1 MSRYGRIVICLL
13 YCLVQGYALYGQE
26 RFSREYDLPE
36 ELRNTA
42 ISKLFQDDRGY
53 IWIGSDQGL
62 WCFDGLRYQVRVRA
76 EEGCGGSV
84 TSISQDR
91 SGNIWVGYESG
102 CIVLLR
108 PQGQPEIWR
117 AHGVS
122 VTVPITDFAETD
134 DGLLWIS
141 TYGSGVYAWDGGRLY
156 NWKEADGLRGN
167 DIYTMIA
174 APDGD
179 GVWVGTDRGIDR
191 CLLRSGR
198 ASVIHIPQPDSDG
211 ALIIRKLLRDECG
224 GHVFAGT
231 YEDGII
237 RFAADGTGAQWHFS
251 NWSWGILEDLE
262 CLSGGSLV
270 LATREHGVILA
281 DPGGSGHTEPVGRN
295 MRPPGASKIYD
306 LLCDREGLLWIA
318 SSQKKLQSYAPAFE
332 SYPVTLDGIQ
342 ALAVLPGGLVVAGT
356 SRGMFYLVPGS
367 GKGARPVPGLPVDI
381 NITCLYPD
389 QRGGLWAGSFGSG
402 LYWYDPVR
410 ERSIR
415 WTERE
420 GLVNNS
426 ILSIGGAGDTLW
438 LATLGG
444 AGKLVTAYDS
454 GRPRVMPQPLSGEG
468 EELGARFIYEVLA
481 DRRGRVWFATDGQGL
496 ACLEDGRLLYIPLRD
511 YPELKTIYAL
521 AEDTRGHIWF
531 STVREGLFSYDGSGV
546 RRIGPGEGLSEMEIT
561 SLVAGGCGR
570 LLVVHPGGLDI
581 VDPSDQSVFKATDWG
596 RQYGQSEAFS
606 AACID
611 ASGGFWAGSGGRIVR
626 IRSDLLPASFRPV
639 TTLREIRV
647 VDRPW
652 EDLQIP
658 GELSHDQNYIAF
670 HFNGLWFHN
679 PAAVLYRYKLE
690 GVDPAWRESREP
702 LAAYINLKP
711 GTYRFRVQASVEG
724 QFEGAQEAAWSF
736 TIRPPVWQRWWFW
749 LIALTALAAGARWWV
764 RARER
769 RLAREL
775 AMKRETAVAQYE
787 ALRTQINP
795 HFLFNSFNTL
805 IGVIEDDPSLAV
817 TYVERLSDFYRNIL
831 QYRETDSIPL
841 EEEIRL
847 VQDYLY
853 LLRQRFGEALV
864 CDISLTD
871 DRWRVPPLAIQI
883 LIENA
888 IKHNIV
894 AQSKPLHIHIVQS
907 PAELITVTN
916 NLQPKLQTEASTG
929 VGLDNVARR
938 IELLTGKRIHVRRGE
953 SVFAV
958 ALPLLPP
965 VLINKSLQS

>member
-1 MSRYGRIVICLL
+1 MYRIGRIAVCLL
-13 YCLVQGYALYGQE
+13 YCLVQSCALYSQE
-26 RFSREYDLPE
+26 RFSRDYDLPE

-42 ISKLFQDDRGY
+42 ISKLYQDDLGY

-62 WCFDGLRYQVRVRA
+62 WSFDGLRFQVRIRG
-76 EEGCGGSV
+76 EEGCSGAV
-84 TSISQDR
+84 TAIWQDR
-91 SGNIWVGYESG
+91 AGNLWVGYESG

-108 PQGQPEIWR
+108 PQRPPGIWR
-117 AHGVS
+117 SPGES
-122 VTVPITDFAETD
+122 ITVPVTDFAETD
-134 DGLLWIS
+134 DGVLWIS
-141 TYGSGVYAWDGGRLY
+141 TYGAGVYAWDGSKLH

-167 DIYTMIA
+167 DMYTMIA

-179 GVWVGTDRGIDR
+179 GVWVGTDRGIDH
-191 CLLRSGR
+191 CMLRAGVR
-198 ASVIHIPQPDSDG
+198 SVSHIPLPVSDG
-211 ALIIRKLLRDECG
+211 ALIIRKLLREKCS

-231 YEDGII
+231 YENGLI
-237 RFAADGTGAQWHFS
+237 RFAADGTGGAWHFS
-251 NWSWGILEDLE
+251 DWSWGILDDLE
-262 CLSGGSLV
+262 CLSGGMLV
-270 LATREHGVILA
+270 VATRDHGVILTDA
-281 DPGGSGHTEPVGRN
+281 ARPGKAEPVSAN
-295 MRPPGASKIYD
+295 MRPAGATKIYD
-306 LLCDREGLLWIA
+306 LLCDREGLLWVA
-318 SSQKKLQSYAPAFE
+318 SNQKKLQSYAPAFE
-332 SYPVTLDGIQ
+332 SYPVSLDAIQ
-342 ALAVLPGGLVVAGT
+342 ALASLPDGRIMVGTGRGLYY
-356 SRGMFYLVPGS
+356 MDPDS
-367 GKGARPVPGLPVDI
+367 GRSARPVRGLPADI
-381 NITCLYPD
+381 NITSLYID
-389 QRGGLWAGSFGSG
+389 ERGGLWIGSFGAG
-402 LYWYDPVR
+402 LYWYDPVS
-410 ERSIR
+410 EQSVR
-415 WTERE
+415 WTEQD
-420 GLVNNS
+420 GLINNS
-426 ILSIGGAGDTLW
+426 ILSIGGAGDTRW

-444 AGKLVTAYDS
+444 AGRLDVTYKS
-454 GRPRVMPQPLSGEG
+454 GRPTVRPGPVSAGGQ
-468 EELGARFIYEVLA
+468 ELAARFVYQVLT

-496 ACLEDGRLLYIPLRD
+496 VCLEEGTLRHIPMRD
-511 YPELKTIYAL
+511 YPELRTIYAL

-531 STVREGLFSYDGSGV
+531 STVREGLFSYDGSGI
-546 RRIGPGEGLSEMEIT
+546 RRIGLAEGLSELEIT
-561 SLVAGGCGR
+561 GLVAGECGR

-581 VDPSDQSVFKATDWG
+581 VDPVNQSVFEATDLH
-596 RQYGQSEAFS
+596 RQYGQDESFS

-611 ASGGFWAGSGGRIVR
+611 GTGRFWAGSGSRVVS

-639 TTLREIRV
+639 TALREVRV
-647 VDRPW
+647 VDKPW
-652 EDLQIP
+652 EDLQAP
-658 GELSHDQNYIAF
+658 GELGHDQNYIAF

-690 GVDPAWRESREP
+690 GADPAWRESREP
-702 LAAYINLKP
+702 VAAYINLKP

-724 QFEGAQEAAWSF
+724 QFEGAQEAGWSF
-736 TIRPPVWQRWWFW
+736 TIRPPFWQRWWFW
-749 LIALTALAAGARWWV
+749 LVALTLLAAGVRWWV

-853 LLRQRFGEALV
+853 LLRQRFGEALL

-894 AQSKPLHIHIVQS
+894 ARSRPLHIHIIQS
-907 PAELITVTN
+907 AAGQVTVSN
-916 NLQPKLQTEASTG
+916 NLQPKLQAEASTG

-938 IELLTGKRIHVRRGE
+938 IELLTGKRIQVRRDE
-953 SVFAV
+953 SVFSV
-958 ALPLLPP
+958 ELPLLPP
-965 VLINKSLQS
+965 AFVNKSPQS